1 MPTDERL
8 AVDLL
13 ARTEYGRVAASLRA
27 MPFLAGARHIVVDG
41 RLLLRMH
48 RGHGYPRACVG
59 HVVAYGSDN
68 LNRARPGCV
77 EGRWSVVGGRWSVET
92 VGKCA
97 AVEPTA
103 AELELFGPAPRSV
116 DGGVPFDPVYL
127 RVTPQFVTV
136 DRQGATLKRPDAT
149 CEATR
154 SDGGDL
160 ERPPVTVVDR

>member
-1 MPTDERL
+1 MPTDERR

-27 MPFLAGARHIVVDG
+27 MPFLACARHIVVDG

-48 RGHGYPRACVG
+48 RGHGYHRACVG

-68 LNRARPGCV
+68 LNRARPGCA
-77 EGRWSVVGGRWSVET
+77 EGRWSVEI

-116 DGGVPFDPVYL
+116 EGGVPFDPVYL
-127 RVTPQFVTV
+127 RVIPQFVTV
-136 DRQGATLKRPDAT
+136 DRQGAT
-149 CEATR
+149 
-154 SDGGDL
+154 
-160 ERPPVTVVDR
+160 